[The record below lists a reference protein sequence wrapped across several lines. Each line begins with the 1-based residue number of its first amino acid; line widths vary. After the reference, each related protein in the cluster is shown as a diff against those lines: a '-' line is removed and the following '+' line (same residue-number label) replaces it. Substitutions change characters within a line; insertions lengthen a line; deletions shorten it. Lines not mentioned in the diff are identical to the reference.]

1 MTVLLQVVAK
11 HNDDFPCVSQAYGV
25 KPLFIQCQADHLQYI
40 GNTGR
45 RGKGQLEQKN

>member
-25 KPLFIQCQADHLQYI
+25 KPLFIQCQADHLQY
-40 GNTGR
+40 R
-45 RGKGQLEQKN
+45 RFKNVSGAGQTDDRR